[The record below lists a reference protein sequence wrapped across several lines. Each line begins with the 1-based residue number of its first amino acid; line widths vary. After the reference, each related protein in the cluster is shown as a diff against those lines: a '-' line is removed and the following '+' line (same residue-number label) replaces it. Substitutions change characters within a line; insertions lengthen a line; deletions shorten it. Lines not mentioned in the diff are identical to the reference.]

1 MSSLLLSETLH
12 ELVHAYKKQLR
23 SDIVAQN
30 ITLPVTHIRVLK
42 GVCRNPE
49 CTAHSIAQRMQ
60 RDKAQITRVLN
71 ELQQTGLITKIDN
84 PNDGRSQLLRPT
96 AEGENI
102 MAKMVVAERQTVACM
117 TQGLSFDEVET
128 FIRLA
133 SIITNSVK

>member
-1 MSSLLLSETLH
+1 MSSLPLSETLH
-12 ELVHAYKKQLR
+12 KLVHAYKTQLR
-23 SDIVAQN
+23 SDIMAQN

-49 CTAHSIAQRMQ
+49 CTAQSIAQRMQ

-71 ELQQTGLITKIDN
+71 ELQHTRLITKIDN

-96 AEGENI
+96 RAGEKI
-102 MAKMVVAERQTVACM
+102 MAQIMIAERQTVAHM
-117 TQGLSFDEVET
+117 TQGLSAGDVET

-133 SIITNSVK
+133 TIITNSVE